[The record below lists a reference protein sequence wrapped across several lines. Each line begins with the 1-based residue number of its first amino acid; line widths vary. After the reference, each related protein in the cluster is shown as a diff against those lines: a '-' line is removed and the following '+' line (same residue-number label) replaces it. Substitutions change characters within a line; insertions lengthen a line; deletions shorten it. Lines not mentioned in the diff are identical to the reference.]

1 MHLSRWLTF
10 ALIVAVGI
18 ATCFADETA
27 PTELKN
33 QNRLNEADVLAE
45 WDSGVITRKDLDAKI
60 SHLPVN
66 QQGRYRTVEG
76 QTQVLDIMAVEEVFM
91 AKAIQLGVDKDPEI
105 LKLIEAGT
113 RQFFIQEYYKR
124 NVSDLVIVTTADKQK
139 YYDDNKQAFYDF
151 PNVTI
156 NYIQTKDEADA
167 LAAIA
172 EIKAGKSWAEVS
184 DAYSINAYAKGIKGV
199 VKNIRLNGNIPGVG
213 NDLVLEK
220 HIADSQP
227 SPTEVY
233 GPFKTNSGWHV
244 FQTLDYKAG
253 RQKPFE
259 EVMPELDQ
267 RARPGVETRL
277 LNELTGRLKTKYSV
291 AVDTSRVGEIDLKD
305 RAKNE
310 AILDLNLISSTNP
323 DLNIT
328 VATLLDRY
336 AQLSQQEQLFFSK
349 GEAAQQLLDQELIRS
364 LLYADAKEQNYTQY
378 LADNPNFEQMRRYYI
393 LNKAFRQLVV
403 DSIQISSEEAKAYY
417 DEHIGE
423 YTTPAHRKIE
433 VLWFTD
439 AGEAETA
446 RGKYDLYAGFND
458 QTRIDKLIADKS
470 TKPQLN
476 VLQNIYDNG
485 IITGVGPDQAFCDMV
500 WDNPV
505 GYISPVFTAA
515 SGDILFFRTLEETPP
530 TAQSFT
536 ELEPRIY
543 GMLKNQRQTTQQE
556 TVTQELFEEF
566 NMVKYPEKL
575 SLELKAEDL
584 FTMAD
589 NSARQRNFKDAI
601 SFYDQIIKN
610 FANGADDY
618 RASFMKAFLIAEE
631 LKDEAQAL
639 QLFKDFLIKYPS
651 GELNESAQ
659 FMIDSLEG
667 NAVLEI
673 EE

>member
-1 MHLSRWLTF
+1 MNISRWLSI
-10 ALIVAVGI
+10 AIIVAVGM

-33 QNRLNEADVLAE
+33 QNRLNDTDVLAE
-45 WDSGVITRKDLDAKI
+45 WNGGVITRKDLDTKI

-66 QQGRYRTVEG
+66 QQGRYRTVDG
-76 QTQVLDIMAVEEVFM
+76 QIQVLDIMAMEEAFM
-91 AKAIQLGVDKDPEI
+91 AKAIQLGVDKDPDVM
-105 LKLIEAGT
+105 KLIEAGT
-113 RQFFIQEYYKR
+113 RQFYIQEYYKR
-124 NVSDLVIVTTADKQK
+124 NVSDLVIVTQADKQR
-139 YYDDNKQAFYDF
+139 YYDDNKQAFYEF
-151 PNVTI
+151 PNITL

-172 EIKAGKSWAEVS
+172 ELQAGKSFGEVS
-184 DAYSINAYAKGIKGV
+184 DAYNINTYAKGIKGV
-199 VKNIRLNGNIPGVG
+199 IKNIRLNGNIPGVG
-213 NDLVLEK
+213 NDLELEK

-227 SPTEVY
+227 DPTAIN
-233 GPFKTNSGWHV
+233 GPFKTNSGWHL
-244 FQTLDYKAG
+244 FQTVDYKAG
-253 RQKPFE
+253 RQKPFD
-259 EVMPELDQ
+259 EVMPELEQ
-267 RARPGVETRL
+267 RARPGVETRI
-277 LNELTGRLKTKYSV
+277 LNDLTDRLKAKYAV
-291 AVDTSRVGEIDLKD
+291 AVDTTRVDEIDLKD

-310 AILDLNLISSTNP
+310 EIMDLNLISSSNP

-328 VATLLDRY
+328 VAVLLDRY
-336 AQLSQQEQLFFSK
+336 AQLSPQEQLFFSK
-349 GEAAQQLLDQELIRS
+349 GEAARQLLDQELVRS
-364 LLYADAKEQNYTQY
+364 LLYADAKAQDYSQN
-378 LADNPNFEQMRRYYI
+378 LKENPEFEQMKRYYI
-393 LNKAFRQLVV
+393 LNRAFRQLVV
-403 DSIQISSEEAKAYY
+403 DAIQITSEEARAYY
-417 DEHIGE
+417 DEHIDD
-423 YTTPAHRKIE
+423 YSTPPHRKIE

-439 AGEAETA
+439 ADEAEAA
-446 RGKYDLYAGFND
+446 RSKYDLYVGFND

-470 TKPQLN
+470 VKPQLR

-485 IITGVGPDQAFCDMV
+485 IITGVGPDKDFCDMV

-515 SGDILFFRTLEETPP
+515 SGDILFFRTLEETPT

-543 GMLKNQRQTTQQE
+543 GMLKNQRQSTQQE
-556 TVTQELFEEF
+556 TVTQQLYEEF
-566 NMVKYPEKL
+566 QMVKYPEKIR
-575 SLELKAEDL
+575 LELKAEDL
-584 FTMAD
+584 FSMAD

-601 SFYDQIIKN
+601 SFYNQIITN
-610 FANGADDY
+610 FPNGADDY

-639 QLFKDFLIKYPS
+639 QLFKDFLKKYPS